1 MDQNRFSAFGFFGS
15 NIDRGLCA
23 IFLELYSS
31 YNAQIIILLTI
42 LPSNFQNASCERE
55 EVRNNSNLSDD
66 GCHAIFDK
74 LIFSTSST
82 AAVIHLYTL
91 RIMS

>member
-1 MDQNRFSAFGFFGS
+1 MPFFL
-15 NIDRGLCA
+15 NFILP
-23 IFLELYSS
+23 

-66 GCHAIFDK
+66 GCHATFDK